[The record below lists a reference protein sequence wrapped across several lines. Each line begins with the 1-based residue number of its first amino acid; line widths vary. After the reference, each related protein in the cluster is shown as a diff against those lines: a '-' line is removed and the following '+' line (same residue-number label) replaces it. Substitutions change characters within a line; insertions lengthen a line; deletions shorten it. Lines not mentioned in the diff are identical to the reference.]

1 MAKTRNRYISEAFQD
16 TVRHL
21 NNKYYN
27 LFRKQIKV
35 TGIDYRQEDYLM
47 RKLYKKGTIAAY
59 KIKGADEIGFA
70 SWAMNTHDMYN
81 MPETV
86 SLINEYSSPL
96 IPSSTQIV
104 DRDVVLGWLN
114 YSRGADLYSMKQG
127 ADYYIKRIAQV
138 EVVINNNL
146 EMHKLPF
153 LLAGDDAEK
162 AKIEDIVQRIIDG
175 ELVIFADGVDPNIFK
190 CISTGQPYLLD
201 KLKEYEVGLMNELK
215 TELGIDNQGAAL
227 KREQVNLDDTNANN
241 AEIND
246 NIDLMVGCLNK
257 FASRVKETL
266 GFDIHFERTS
276 QKVDAISST
285 HVGEKSGPKEG
296 EDDE

>member
-27 LFRKQIKV
+27 LFRHQIKV
-35 TGIDYRQEDYLM
+35 SGLDYRQEDYLM

-59 KIKGADEIGFA
+59 RIKGLDDEIGFA
-70 SWAMNTHDMYN
+70 SWVMNTHDMYD

-96 IPSSTQIV
+96 VPNTTLVV
-104 DRDVVLGWLN
+104 DENVVLGWIS
-114 YSRGADLYSMKQG
+114 YSHSSDSYSMKQG

-138 EVVINNNL
+138 EVVLNNNI
-146 EMHKLPF
+146 EMHKMPF
-153 LLAGDDAEK
+153 LLAGDDADR
-162 AKIEDIVQRIIDG
+162 AKIEDIVDRILDG

-190 CISTGQPYLLD
+190 SIATGQPYLLD
-201 KLKEYEVGLMNELK
+201 KLKEYEVGLVNELK
-215 TELGIDNQGAAL
+215 TELGIDNQGSVL

-246 NIDLMVGCLNK
+246 NIDLMVDRLND

-266 GFDIHFERTS
+266 GYDIHFERRS
-276 QKVDAISST
+276 KPVEAISET
-285 HVGEKSGPKEG
+285 HTGNKPGPKEG
-296 EDDE
+296 DEE